1 MRIQFSQLQSA
12 FAKRLAVV
20 VGLGAFLVTA
30 LLFAQSPTPTD
41 TPISTPSPSD
51 TPTSPPV
58 LVSTATPSPSPSP
71 SVTLSPG
78 AGTVSVPSSLG
89 ASPNLSA
96 TPSPTPIAIRAA
108 GLGESDLGVS
118 EEGAPVFRIDQA
130 VITALARNPAVLQAL
145 QEIKRTKGVV
155 IEIRAQALPQVGP
168 SFTWGWTDPN
178 LRENTGFSTFSS
190 PAPTASP
197 GGFGI
202 GGVKN
207 VRSDITYNVKV
218 TGSQLVFNYGTFR
231 AIRGTFFQRDSSYFA
246 LRNVV
251 DQTIANVKTQF
262 YQVIVNRELIV
273 VQEDSVALLESQLK
287 DQQNRFEAGT
297 VPRFNVLQA
306 QVQLYNQIPQLIAA
320 RNAYRI
326 SVLQLAKTLGLDYM
340 PGPRVRLPLRA
351 VGDISYI
358 PREINL
364 AAAIE
369 EGKRNRP
376 FLKQQRA
383 NVLNAIEQVHVA
395 IGSWLPNVNATG
407 GGEWLSSEFNSS
419 FGHVKKGWLTTATGN
434 WTIFDSGMAWG
445 KIQEQRALLS
455 EAEIVYDDDV
465 RQVDLEIQQAA
476 SNLQQN
482 RETVTATEKNLETS
496 AEALR
501 LAKAR
506 LDAGA
511 GTQLDVLN
519 AQVQQTT
526 AQSTNLQALFGYV
539 SSLAEFDRATGAQ
552 STYSEQF
559 DNVAPHSTKT
569 QTYYTGSDVDARGR
583 PKTNVG
589 FQTTTTTTRTTS
601 QSQGSGR

>member
-1 MRIQFSQLQSA
+1 MTF
-12 FAKRLAVV
+12 
-20 VGLGAFLVTA
+20 
-30 LLFAQSPTPTD
+30 
-41 TPISTPSPSD
+41 
-51 TPTSPPV
+51 
-58 LVSTATPSPSPSP
+58 
-71 SVTLSPG
+71 SPG

-130 VITALARNPAVLQAL
+130 VITALTKNPTVLEAL
-145 QEIKRTKGVV
+145 QEIRRTKGV
-155 IEIRAQALPQVGP
+155 IIQIRAEALPQIGP
-168 SFTWGWTDPN
+168 SFSFNWTDPN
-178 LRENTGFSTFSS
+178 LRDNSSFSTFSGGRT
-190 PAPTASP
+190 PPPTPPP
-197 GGFGI
+197 GGTPFPTFGM
-202 GGVKN
+202 GGLKN
-207 VRSDITYNVKV
+207 LRSDITYNVQV
-218 TGSQLVFNYGTFR
+218 TGTQLVFNYSTFR
-231 AIRGTFFQRDSSYFA
+231 AIRGTFFQRDSAYFA
-246 LRNVV
+246 LRNTI

-320 RNAYRI
+320 RNNYRI
-326 SVLQLAKTLGLDYM
+326 SVLQLAKTLGLDYI
-340 PGPRVRLPLRA
+340 PGPRVRLPLR
-351 VGDISYI
+351 VSGDLAYNERKID
-358 PREINL
+358 L

-383 NVLNAIEQVHVA
+383 NVLNQIEQVHVA
-395 IGSWLPNVNATG
+395 IGSWLPNVNASG
-407 GGEWLSSEFNSS
+407 GGEWLSRQFNPGFFENIS
-419 FGHVKKGWLTTATGN
+419 KGWLTTVTGS
-434 WTIFDSGMAWG
+434 WPIWDSGMAWG
-445 KIQEQRALLS
+445 KIQQQRAILS
-455 EAEIVYDDDV
+455 QQEITYDDDA
-465 RQVDLEIQQAA
+465 RQVELEIQQAA
-476 SNLQQN
+476 SNLAQN

-526 AQSTNLQALFGYV
+526 AQSTNLQALFGYI

-559 DNVAPHSTKT
+559 DGIAPHSTKT
-569 QTYYTGSDVDARGR
+569 NTYYTGSDVDARGR

-589 FQTTTTTTRTTS
+589 FQTTTTTTTRTTS
-601 QSQGSGR
+601 QSQGGGR